1 MTDTGPAH
9 RRGATDQEDI
19 DVIFARTNALQP
31 AAAAAGARPYA
42 GTDHGC
48 AWAHMSAAVGAAS
61 NAKRFAATTKRPARH
76 LGSRT
81 T

>member
-1 MTDTGPAH
+1 MTATGPAC
-9 RRGATDQEDI
+9 RSGAADQEDLI
-19 DVIFARTNALQP
+19 VTIARTNAQQP
-31 AAAAAGARPYA
+31 AAAAVDARSYA

-48 AWAHMSAAVGAAS
+48 TSAHMSAAVGAAW

-76 LGSRT
+76 FGSRT